1 MTDITDEQI
10 RRWAV
15 EATLQIDGADQ
26 VAAERGLM
34 AVPEMLSVFRR
45 FAELARSDLWGD
57 GNAYMRTDD
66 AFNLMELARQEERE
80 RAIAFLMKLHEQDQG
95 AHNYFKWAANKLREA
110 K

>member
-10 RRWAV
+10 RKMVYASGLDCEV
-15 EATLQIDGADQ
+15 IGGLDGL
-26 VAAERGLM
+26 VLERL
-34 AVPEMLSVFRR
+34 RR

-80 RAIAFLMKLHEQDQG
+80 VCARIAETTFVGEQDDITM
-95 AHNYFKWAANKLREA
+95 AAKDRVA
-110 K
+110 AAIRARGSDK